1 MRWCHARTHQL
12 QRLLEIP
19 KTNEPEPSQQ
29 LLKLTSNLVHGWAD
43 DGVPDSNRPQRCIL
57 LLLCP
62 MSPIVR
68 LESTQAIHQRLARC
82 AEGQRLHKAKQAQS
96 QKPETG
102 IRPETQHPGHWTS
115 TRCST
120 GSRDVNRIA

>member
-1 MRWCHARTHQL
+1 MRWCHARTHQP

-19 KTNEPEPSQQ
+19 KPNEPETSQH

-57 LLLCP
+57 LLLRP
-62 MSPIVR
+62 MSPVVR
-68 LESTQAIHQRLARC
+68 LESTQAIRQRLARR

-102 IRPETQHPGHWTS
+102 AEPETAHPGHSTS
-115 TRCST
+115 
-120 GSRDVNRIA
+120 